1 MIYQSLNFL
10 AEQVNAYLPTLDGND
25 GMPEKFVVLKNVA
38 QLTEQEI
45 MALDNVFI
53 TLVNISE
60 ESTMKNIPNY
70 VQEGGNTIYRN
81 APVYLNLYVLFS
93 CCVTQSYEKSLK
105 FLSQIVTFFQGKN
118 SFTHQNSPSPTGSRE
133 LKDFKF
139 TLDLFSPT
147 FEQANYLWS
156 TLGGKQFP
164 YVLYR
169 MRLVEIFRDHRT
181 ESRGVIREIE
191 LNNSTS

>member
-1 MIYQSLNFL
+1 MIYQSLSFL
-10 AEQVNAYLPTLDGND
+10 TEQVNAYLQTLEENADL
-25 GMPEKFVVLKNVA
+25 PEKFVVLKNVA
-38 QLTEQEI
+38 QLTEQES

-70 VQEGGNTIYRN
+70 MQEGSSTIYRN
-81 APVYLNLYVLFS
+81 APVYLNMYVLFS
-93 CCVTQSYEKSLK
+93 SCVTKSYEKSLSY
-105 FLSQIVTFFQGKN
+105 LSQIVAFFQGKN
-118 SFTHQNSPSPTGSRE
+118 TFTNQNSPTLNE
-133 LKDFKF
+133 DLNNFKF

-164 YVLYR
+164 HVLYR
-169 MRLVEIFRDHRT
+169 MRLVEVFRDNRT
-181 ESRGVIREIE
+181 ESRGIIKEIE
-191 LNNSTS
+191 LNNSIS

>member
-1 MIYQSLNFL
+1 MIYQSLSFL
-10 AEQVNAYLPTLDGND
+10 TEQVNAYLQTLEENADL
-25 GMPEKFVVLKNVA
+25 PEKFVVLKNVA
-38 QLTEQEI
+38 QLTEQES

-70 VQEGGNTIYRN
+70 KQEGGSTIYRN
-81 APVYLNLYVLFS
+81 APVYLNMYVLFS
-93 CCVTQSYEKSLK
+93 SCVTKSYEKSLSY
-105 FLSQIVTFFQGKN
+105 LSQIVAFFQGKN
-118 SFTHQNSPSPTGSRE
+118 TFTNQNSPTLNE
-133 LKDFKF
+133 DLNNFKF

-164 YVLYR
+164 HVLYR
-169 MRLVEIFRDHRT
+169 MRLVEVFRDNRT
-181 ESRGVIREIE
+181 ESRGIIKEIE
-191 LNNSTS
+191 LNNSIS